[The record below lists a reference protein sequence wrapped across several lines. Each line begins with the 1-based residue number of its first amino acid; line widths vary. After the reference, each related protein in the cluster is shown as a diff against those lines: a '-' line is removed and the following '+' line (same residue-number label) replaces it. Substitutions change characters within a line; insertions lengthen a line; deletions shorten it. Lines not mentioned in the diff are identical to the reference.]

1 MSETWRSP
9 HHRCV
14 LPITSIFFHPSYGRD
29 GNCDQFVN
37 IYYNPESTTFISGK
51 KCDQWKSIIN
61 LTKKSLVESATK
73 PTRID
78 PEAKKPKSKLQVFAD
93 TSSFMTEFP
102 SLRGVVCKYS
112 DQIFTDV
119 TSPFNTHASE
129 KSESRLLFE
138 YILETC
144 HRLCEQHPT

>member
-14 LPITSIFFHPSYGRD
+14 LPITSILFHPSYGRD
-29 GNCDQFVN
+29 GNCYQLVN
-37 IYYNPESTTFISGK
+37 ICYNPESTTLLSGK

-61 LTKKSLVESATK
+61 LTKKSLVESAAK
-73 PTRID
+73 QSRIEL
-78 PEAKKPKSKLQVFAD
+78 EAKRPKSKLQVFAD
-93 TSSFMTEFP
+93 TSSFMAEFP
-102 SLRGVVCKYS
+102 SLRGGACKCS

-129 KSESRLLFE
+129 MSESRLSFE

-144 HRLCEQHPT
+144 HRL